1 MSGTSL
7 DGVDIALCDISTNSY
22 SVLDATT
29 IPYPDT
35 WRQRLS
41 TLEKASALEYA
52 LANVELGHYLGQL
65 VRDFMQ
71 HTSAKVQVEAVASH
85 GHTIFHQPERGLT
98 TQIGDGDAIAAECG
112 LPVVSNFRT
121 LDVAL
126 GGQGAP
132 LVPIGDRLLFGQY
145 DACLNLGGIGNIS
158 YQLAVDGWQLAVD
171 GCQSAVDGCQSA
183 VDDGKEVTIAYD
195 ICPCNM
201 LLNGLAARL
210 GLSYDPDGQNA
221 RRGIVDAALLATAN
235 TLPYYSQQ
243 PPKTLGKEWFLAN
256 IEPLFAR
263 EQHAVD
269 ETCNLLRTAV
279 EHIAMQIA
287 QVVNRQQ
294 LATMLVTGGGAHN
307 TFLIERLRQL
317 CPQTLITIPDTLT
330 IDYKEA
336 IVFALLGYLR
346 LTHQTNTLS
355 SVTGASRNTISGTI
369 SGHVQM
375 CRQFV

>member
-7 DGVDIALCDISTNSY
+7 DGVDMALCDITSDGY
-22 SVLDATT
+22 SVLDAVT
-29 IPYPDT
+29 IPYPDH

-41 TLEKASALEYA
+41 TLEKASALDYA
-52 LANVELGHYLGQL
+52 LANADLGHYLGRL
-65 VRDFMQ
+65 VREFMQ
-71 HTSAKVQVEAVASH
+71 RSSVKVEAVASH

-145 DACLNLGGIGNIS
+145 DACLNLGGIANVS
-158 YQLAVDGWQLAVD
+158 YRLSDGGCRSAD
-171 GCQSAVDGCQSA
+171 GGCRSADGGCRSAVDEGGS
-183 VDDGKEVTIAYD
+183 VTLAYD

-201 LLNGLAARL
+201 LLNSLAARL
-210 GLSYDPDGQNA
+210 GLAYDPDGRNA
-221 RRGIVDAALLATAN
+221 RSGAVKASLLASADA
-235 TLPYYSQQ
+235 LPYYRQQ
-243 PPKTLGKEWFLAN
+243 PPKSLGKEWFMAN

-263 EQHAVD
+263 EHHD
-269 ETCNLLRTAV
+269 DRETRDLLRTAV
-279 EHIAMQIA
+279 EHIATQIA

-307 TFLIERLRQL
+307 AFLIDRLRQL
-317 CPQTLITIPDTLT
+317 TPHTRITIPDALT

-346 LTHQTNTLS
+346 LIRRPNTLR
-355 SVTGASRNTISGTI
+355 SVTGAQTNTISGTL
-369 SGHVQM
+369 SGL
-375 CRQFV
+375 F